1 MEQQQLLVGANA
13 LKDAFPQ
20 MLVGEEF
27 QGLFESFAAKTERFA
42 VLVIRIDDL
51 DKTLKHLGEDITSG
65 VVVRLARIIEGLSKI
80 RPMKWGRLDQE
91 RFACFC
97 PDTDEAEAVQSAK
110 EIQRRLALT
119 GKETVSVG
127 VAVYPFWPFER
138 MTILDN
144 AQKALDHAGFFG
156 PKTVTPFDAV
166 SLNISADKLYQYGD
180 IDGAIE
186 EFKRALAVD
195 LQNVNVHNSLGVC
208 YGVRGKL
215 DLAVDAFETAIR
227 LDPEDVMATYNLGL
241 AHLKQGDRQ
250 KALGLFLQAHSID
263 GDNPEVAYQI
273 AVCYREKD
281 QTDAALEY
289 LEKAARN
296 TRKGAYIFQA
306 LGECYLKKEMLQEA
320 AKAYEKAIRQNPT
333 DAKILSALGYL
344 YGALGENLEIATVLC
359 RESTSIDPDNGLYR
373 YRLGKLYLQ
382 SNDYENALRQLKVAA
397 ELGEDCSELIRE
409 TEISMEASVDE
420 G

>member
-1 MEQQQLLVGANA
+1 MEQPLVGANA
-13 LKDAFPQ
+13 LKEVFPQ
-20 MLVGEEF
+20 VLVGEEV
-27 QGLFESFAAKTERFA
+27 QGLFESSAAKTDRFA

-51 DKTLKHLGEDITSG
+51 DKTLKHLGEHITSG
-65 VVVRLARIIEGLSKI
+65 VVVRLAEIIDGLSKT
-80 RPMKWGRLDQE
+80 RLMKWGRLDQE

-97 PDTDEAEAVQSAK
+97 PERDEEAAVQLAK

-119 GKETVSVG
+119 GEETVSVG
-127 VAVYPFWPFER
+127 VAVYPFWPFEK

-144 AQKALDHAGFFG
+144 AEKALDHAAFFG

-180 IDGAIE
+180 IDGAID

-195 LQNVNVHNSLGVC
+195 PQNVNVQNSLGVC
-208 YGVRGKL
+208 YGVQGKL
-215 DLAVDAFETAIR
+215 DLAIDAFETAIR

-241 AHLKQGDRQ
+241 AHRKQGDRE
-250 KALGLFLQAHSID
+250 KALGLFLQAHSLD
-263 GDNPEVAYQI
+263 GENPEVAYQI
-273 AVCYREKD
+273 AVCCREKD

-296 TRKGAYIFQA
+296 TRKGAHIFQA
-306 LGECYLKKEMLQEA
+306 LGECYLEKEMIQEA

-333 DAKILSALGYL
+333 DAKTLSALGYL
-344 YGALGENLEIATVLC
+344 YGALGENLEIAIVLC
-359 RESTSIDPDNGLYR
+359 RESTRIDPNNGLYR

-382 SNDYENALRQLKVAA
+382 SEDYENAAEQLKMAA
-397 ELGEDCSELIRE
+397 KLGEDSRDLIRE
-409 TEISMEASVDE
+409 IVNGES
-420 G
+420 

>member
-1 MEQQQLLVGANA
+1 MEQQQPLVGANA
-13 LKDAFPQ
+13 LKEVFPQ
-20 MLVGEEF
+20 VLVGEEF
-27 QGLFESFAAKTERFA
+27 QGLFESSAARSDRFA

-51 DKTLKHLGEDITSG
+51 DRTLKHLGEHITSG
-65 VVVRLARIIEGLSKI
+65 VVVRLAEIIDGLSKT

-91 RFACFC
+91 RFPCFC
-97 PDTDEAEAVQSAK
+97 PERDEEAAVQLAK

-119 GKETVSVG
+119 GEETVSVG
-127 VAVYPFWPFER
+127 VAVYPFWPFEK

-144 AQKALDHAGFFG
+144 AEKALDHAAFFG

-180 IDGAIE
+180 IDGAID

-195 LQNVNVHNSLGVC
+195 PQNVNVQNSLGVC
-208 YGVRGKL
+208 YGVQGKL
-215 DLAVDAFETAIR
+215 DLAIDAFETAIR

-241 AHLKQGDRQ
+241 AHLKQGDRE
-250 KALGLFLQAHSID
+250 KALGLFLQAHSLD
-263 GDNPEVAYQI
+263 GENPEVAYQI
-273 AVCYREKD
+273 AVCCREKD

-296 TRKGAYIFQA
+296 TRKGAHIFQA
-306 LGECYLKKEMLQEA
+306 LGECYLEKEMIQEA

-333 DAKILSALGYL
+333 DAKTLSALGYL
-344 YGALGENLEIATVLC
+344 YGALGENLEIAIVLC
-359 RESTSIDPDNGLYR
+359 RESTRIDPNNGLYR

-382 SNDYENALRQLKVAA
+382 SEDYENAAEQLKMAA
-397 ELGEDCSELIRE
+397 KLGEDSRDLIRE
-409 TEISMEASVDE
+409 IVNGEVK
-420 G
+420 